1 MAMIQCPGCG
11 KEISSKAVRCPG
23 CGYEMPREEQ
33 APVCDECGT
42 VLPEGATECPACG
55 CPVVVHEAAQPQ
67 RVSVAQVEWRGIRPE
82 TKRAVLIGAV
92 VVALVLVIGFAVS
105 AAVKGNQS
113 AAYKDKLSSTVSSM
127 WLGAVQAESACTL
140 IHDVWYNTIYEK
152 SSSTTD
158 AYTKNSAGSFYDD
171 FNTSLMI
178 LMWSDEFESKTD
190 SIRNSQTKVE
200 AAMKELQNPPEDQQ
214 NAYAALLSLY
224 DSYIEIT
231 NLALDPTGN
240 LSSYTSS
247 FNAADSAFAKNYKA
261 IQIYVDS
268 D

>member
-1 MAMIQCPGCG
+1 MAMIQCPCCG
-11 KEISSKAVRCPG
+11 KEISSRANRCPG
-23 CGYEMPREEQ
+23 CGYELPREEQ
-33 APVCDECGT
+33 LPVCDECGA
-42 VLPEGATECPACG
+42 VLPEGAAECPACG
-55 CPVVVHEAAQPQ
+55 CPVTVRETAQPQ

-82 TKRAVLIGAV
+82 TKRAVLIGAA
-92 VVALVLVIGFAVS
+92 ALVLILVIGFAVS

-127 WLGAVQAESACTL
+127 WSGAVQAESACTL

-152 SSSTTD
+152 SSTTTD

-171 FNTSLMI
+171 FNTSLLM
-178 LMWSDEFESKTD
+178 LMWSDEFEAKTD
-190 SIRNSQTKVE
+190 SIRSSQTRVE
-200 AAMKELQNPPEDQQ
+200 AAMKELQNPPADQQ

-247 FNAADSAFAKNYKA
+247 FNAADSAFAKYYKA